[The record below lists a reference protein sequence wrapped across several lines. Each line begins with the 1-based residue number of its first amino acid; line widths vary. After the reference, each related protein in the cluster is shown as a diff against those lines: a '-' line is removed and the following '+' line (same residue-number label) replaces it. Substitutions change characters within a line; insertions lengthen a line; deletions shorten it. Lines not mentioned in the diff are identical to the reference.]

1 VISSQGSV
9 PVPDFNEI
17 AEAVIG
23 GDAARVSSLVEAAL
37 AAGVPAADVLEHGLT
52 AGMAVIGRRFR
63 ANEIFVP
70 EVLVAARAMKA
81 GLGHLEPI
89 FSAAGVTP
97 VATFVIG
104 TVRGDI
110 HDIGKNLV
118 AMMLRGAG
126 FSVVDVGVNVAPPAF
141 VAAVQQHGAQ
151 LVGLSAL
158 LTTTMVQMRPTIDA
172 LRAASPD
179 VKVLVGGAPVSPEFA
194 ASIGADGYGAN
205 ATDAVERALEL
216 VGRAASS

>member
-1 VISSQGSV
+1 VAELN
-9 PVPDFNEI
+9 DI
-17 AEAVIG
+17 ARAVIA
-23 GDAARVSSLVEAAL
+23 GDAALVGTLVEAAL
-37 AAGVPAADVLEHGLT
+37 AEGEAASAVLEHGLT

-70 EVLVAARAMKA
+70 EVLIAARAMKA
-81 GLGHLEPI
+81 GLSQLEPI
-89 FSAAGVTP
+89 LSAAGVAP
-97 VATFVIG
+97 VGTFVIG

-118 AMMLRGAG
+118 GMMLRGAG
-126 FSVVDVGVNVAPPAF
+126 FSVVDLGVNVMPQAF
-141 VAAVQQHGAQ
+141 VDAAKQHGAQ

>member
-1 VISSQGSV
+1 MAELN
-9 PVPDFNEI
+9 DI
-17 AEAVIG
+17 AQAVIA
-23 GDAARVSSLVEAAL
+23 GDAALVSTLVEAAL
-37 AAGVPAADVLEHGLT
+37 AEGEAASAVLEHGLT

-70 EVLVAARAMKA
+70 EVLIAARAMKA
-81 GLGHLEPI
+81 GLSQLEPI
-89 FSAAGVTP
+89 LSAAGVAP
-97 VATFVIG
+97 VGTFVIG

-118 AMMLRGAG
+118 GMMLRGAG
-126 FSVVDVGVNVAPPAF
+126 FSVVDLGVNVMPQAF
-141 VAAVQQHGAQ
+141 VDAAKQHGAQ

-158 LTTTMVQMRPTIDA
+158 LTTTMVQMRPTIEA

>member
-1 VISSQGSV
+1 VAELN
-9 PVPDFNEI
+9 DI
-17 AEAVIG
+17 AQAVIA
-23 GDAARVSSLVEAAL
+23 GDAALVSTLVEAAL
-37 AAGVPAADVLEHGLT
+37 AEGEAASAVLEHGLT

-70 EVLVAARAMKA
+70 EVLIAARAMKA
-81 GLGHLEPI
+81 GLSQLEPI
-89 FSAAGVTP
+89 LSAAGVAP
-97 VATFVIG
+97 VGTFVIG

-118 AMMLRGAG
+118 GMMLRGAG
-126 FSVVDVGVNVAPPAF
+126 FSVVDLGVNVMPQAF
-141 VAAVQQHGAQ
+141 VDAAKQHGAQ

-158 LTTTMVQMRPTIDA
+158 LTTTMVQMRPTIEA